1 MTDSVDQSEGLD
13 LPRKQVGPNPQ
24 HLLITLMGDFWHGRA
39 VAVPSSALVE
49 VLGEFDIS
57 PASARSA
64 LSRLARRGIL
74 SLHRD
79 GRSTAYSVREEF
91 LRAGE
96 GRAMRNLRLGGNER
110 PSGWSGRCVLVM
122 TGAVDESRRERGPLR
137 AYLKSGGFARLQEGV
152 WASVAADEDEVRRSL
167 SDLAVPGVVAFS
179 ATLLHQGDVSAD
191 RWGIKWPIG
200 DVADAYREF
209 IDDFSPY
216 LEQVRK
222 GLLSSREALIVRT
235 RMMDSWR
242 SIVRQDP
249 DLPDELLPADW
260 PRPRARVIFATLYDD
275 LGPLAEARCRQII
288 ADYDPVVAA
297 QTRHMTTRAVTE
309 G

>member
-1 MTDSVDQSEGLD
+1 MTDTAEQLD

-24 HLLITLMGDFWHGRA
+24 HLLITLLGDFWHGRA
-39 VAVPSSALVE
+39 VPVPSSALVD

-74 SLHRD
+74 TLHRD

-96 GRAMRNLRLGGNER
+96 ARAARNLRLGREDAATT
-110 PSGWSGRCVLVM
+110 WDGRWVIVM
-122 TGAVDESRRERGPLR
+122 AGTLDDTRESRQSLR
-137 AYLKSGGFARLQEGV
+137 TYLRSSGFAPIQDGT
-152 WASVAADEDEVRRSL
+152 WASVSADEREVREG
-167 SDLAVPGVVAFS
+167 LAELGLRGVLAFS
-179 ATLLHQGDVSAD
+179 ANLVYPDD
-191 RWGIKWPIG
+191 RLAGHGVIQWPIDG
-200 DVADAYREF
+200 VAEAYREF
-209 IDDFSPY
+209 IADYAPY
-216 LEQVRK
+216 RQRVAD
-222 GLLSSREALIVRT
+222 GLLPPREALVVRT

-260 PRPRARVIFATLYDD
+260 PRPHARSIFADLYDD

-288 ADYDPVVAA
+288 APYDPDVAA
-297 QTRHMTTRAVTE
+297 QTRHMTTA
-309 G
+309 GGGWG

>member
-1 MTDSVDQSEGLD
+1 MTDTADELD

-39 VAVPSSALVE
+39 VAVPSSALVD

-74 SLHRD
+74 ALHRD

-96 GRAMRNLRLGGNER
+96 ARALRNLSLGGAGEAAH
-110 PSGWSGRCVLVM
+110 WDGRWVIVM
-122 TGAVDESRRERGPLR
+122 PGALEDTRETRAALR
-137 AYLKSGGFARLQEGV
+137 AYLRGTGFAQVQDGV
-152 WASVAADEDEVRRSL
+152 WVSVSADEADVRQGLERL
-167 SDLAVPGVVAFS
+167 DLTGVLAFS
-179 ATLLHQGDVSAD
+179 ATSFYPAD
-191 RWGIKWPIG
+191 RLAGQGGIQWPIDG
-200 DVADAYREF
+200 VADEYREF
-209 IDDFSPY
+209 IEDYAPY
-216 LEQVRK
+216 LERVAG
-222 GLLSSREALIVRT
+222 GLLSPREALVVRT

-249 DLPDELLPADW
+249 GLPDELLPVDW
-260 PRPRARVIFATLYDD
+260 PRARARGIFAGLYDD

-288 ADYDPVVAA
+288 AVYAPEVAA
-297 QTRHMTTRAVTE
+297 QTRHMTTTSRRSE
-309 G
+309 

>member
-1 MTDSVDQSEGLD
+1 MTDTADQLD

-24 HLLITLMGDFWHGRA
+24 HLLITLLGDFWHGRA
-39 VAVPSSALVE
+39 VPVPSSALVD

-74 SLHRD
+74 TLHRD

-96 GRAMRNLRLGGNER
+96 GRATRNLRLGGEESST
-110 PSGWSGRCVLVM
+110 PWSGRWVIV
-122 TGAVDESRRERGPLR
+122 TAGAADESREDRAALR
-137 AYLKSGGFARLQEGV
+137 AYLKSSGFAQIQEGM
-152 WASVAADEDEVRRSL
+152 WASVSADENEVRRGLEESNL
-167 SDLAVPGVVAFS
+167 PGVMAFA
-179 ATLLHQGDVSAD
+179 ATLLYPGDSLAG
-191 RWGIKWPIG
+191 RGGIQWPIEG
-200 DVADAYREF
+200 LAEDYRAF
-209 IDDFSPY
+209 INDYAPY
-216 LEQVRK
+216 LDPVAR
-222 GLLSSREALIVRT
+222 GLLAPREALVVRT

-249 DLPDELLPADW
+249 DLPDELLPVDW
-260 PRPRARVIFATLYDD
+260 PRARARAIFAGLYDD

-288 ADYDPVVAA
+288 AVYDPEVAA
-297 QTRHMTTRAVTE
+297 QTRHMTTRAGLTS
-309 G
+309 